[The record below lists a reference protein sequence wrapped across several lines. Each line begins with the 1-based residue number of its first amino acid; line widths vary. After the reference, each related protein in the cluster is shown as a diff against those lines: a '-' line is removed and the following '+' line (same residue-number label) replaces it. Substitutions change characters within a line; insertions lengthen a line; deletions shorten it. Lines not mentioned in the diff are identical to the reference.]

1 MQDESVTSLTEFQDF
16 LRELNLIVN
25 KLRETRG
32 TFHPIE
38 AVGIFYELGTTEE
51 IKEKL
56 LIFGQCLVEISK
68 AGTIPDPR
76 SRH

>member
-1 MQDESVTSLTEFQDF
+1 MQDESVTSLTEFHDF
-16 LRELNLIVN
+16 LRELNSIVN
-25 KLRETRG
+25 KLRETRV
-32 TFHPIE
+32 TFSATE

-68 AGTIPDPR
+68 SGTIPDPR
-76 SRH
+76 SMH